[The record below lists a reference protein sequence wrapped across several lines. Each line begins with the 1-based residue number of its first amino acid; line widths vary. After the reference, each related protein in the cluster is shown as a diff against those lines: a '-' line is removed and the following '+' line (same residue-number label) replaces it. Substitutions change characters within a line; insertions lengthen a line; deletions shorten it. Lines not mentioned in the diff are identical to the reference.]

1 MGLPL
6 GWLGSDSFIIFYIWG
21 IAHQSQ
27 EGTVTYS
34 MDGLRLFLKCI
45 VTFLCLTIGQGAFA
59 VQNAKLDALF
69 ERLVSAEG
77 PEVGLIEQNIIDE
90 FSRSGSDAMDLLLE
104 RGRNALEQG
113 DSVLA
118 VEHLTA
124 LIDHA
129 PAFAEGYN
137 ARATAYFHSGLLGAA
152 MADIGQ
158 TLTLEPRHFGAMSG
172 MALILAELGR
182 YESAL
187 KVLQSIQTLH
197 PNMIGLS
204 ERIERLELEL
214 VGAAL

>member
-1 MGLPL
+1 M
-6 GWLGSDSFIIFYIWG
+6 
-21 IAHQSQ
+21 
-27 EGTVTYS
+27 
-34 MDGLRLFLKCI
+34 
-45 VTFLCLTIGQGAFA
+45 GQGAFA

-172 MALILAELGR
+172 MALILTELGR